1 MEDIHRLV
9 ENASRMFLQNSAA
22 QTPSKLP
29 GRLADATTEDLF
41 TLLSA
46 AYRMEVGR
54 RGNDCLWDA
63 FTEER
68 LQKVARWLKESRR
81 TGLLLYGSVGTGKTT
96 ALKVLEQLFRLDAG
110 QSSKVRNISCVALVT
125 TFSSDSYLYA
135 EARECRT
142 LLLDELG
149 CEPECSIYGV
159 YRTPVIDLLC
169 SRYNYQRPTV
179 VTTNLGDRE
188 ILERYG
194 ARLWDRF
201 QEEYD
206 RITYEGSSY
215 RTR

>member
-29 GRLADATTEDLF
+29 GRLTDVTTDDLF
-41 TLLSA
+41 ALLGA
-46 AYRMEVGR
+46 AYKMEVGR
-54 RGNDCLWDA
+54 RGNECLWDP

-68 LQKVARWLKESRR
+68 LWKVARWLKESRR

-96 ALKVLEQLFRLDAG
+96 AMKALGQIFRLDSG
-110 QSSKVRNISCVALVT
+110 QCSKVRNISSGALVT
-125 TFSSDSYLYA
+125 AFSGDSYQYA
-135 EARECRT
+135 EARECQT

-149 CEPECSIYGV
+149 CEPECLIYGV

-169 SRYNYQRPTV
+169 SRYNYQRTTV

-188 ILERYG
+188 IMERYG
-194 ARLWDRF
+194 ARLWDRL

-206 RITYEGSSY
+206 RLTYEGNSY

>member
-68 LQKVARWLKESRR
+68 LQKVTKCGGDSKMVK
-81 TGLLLYGSVGTGKTT
+81 GM
-96 ALKVLEQLFRLDAG
+96 LF
-110 QSSKVRNISCVALVT
+110 
-125 TFSSDSYLYA
+125 
-135 EARECRT
+135 
-142 LLLDELG
+142 
-149 CEPECSIYGV
+149 
-159 YRTPVIDLLC
+159 
-169 SRYNYQRPTV
+169 
-179 VTTNLGDRE
+179 
-188 ILERYG
+188 
-194 ARLWDRF
+194 
-201 QEEYD
+201 EEG
-206 RITYEGSSY
+206 R
-215 RTR
+215 